1 MDSRLTSPASVIDR
15 LHKVPFFN
23 NFALDPHRIQ
33 PFTHPPQTMGSSQP
47 PPPQA
52 YGLQASAYPMDVPR
66 APPSYHHYG
75 AGGYPP
81 YPGIWDPYPYPYGGF
96 AIAPARR
103 DDGPVG
109 RRLSDRI
116 SGVAGPGFEQIIETP
131 PVPASAGL
139 PAKPAVSLDSAPAP
153 RRGRGGAN
161 GPSPPPP
168 PDAKEDPRAQAGK
181 KVSYVDVDRVAEGD
195 VELTY

>member
-1 MDSRLTSPASVIDR
+1 
-15 LHKVPFFN
+15 
-23 NFALDPHRIQ
+23 
-33 PFTHPPQTMGSSQP
+33 MGSSQP

-52 YGLQASAYPMDVPR
+52 YGLQASAYALDVARP
-66 APPSYHHYG
+66 PPSYNHYG

-81 YPGIWDPYPYPYGGF
+81 YPAVWDPYAYPYGGF
-96 AIAPARR
+96 SITPARR
-103 DDGPVG
+103 DEGVAG

-116 SGVAGPGFEQIIETP
+116 SGVAAPGFDQAIETL

-153 RRGRGGAN
+153 RRGRGAAN

-181 KVSYVDVDRVAEGD
+181 KVSYVDVDRVAEG
-195 VELTY
+195 ELSEIYRVRWNVVREV